1 MKPFVFKLETLLE
14 IRRRKEEE
22 ASILLSQARNRLN
35 EAKQVLTKLCTQQK
49 ELWSEFRSKQ
59 EAGELVVL
67 EYQMWHRFFAF
78 LKKEIENQQ
87 LVVEGLT
94 KEAVAALKE
103 LEIALKNRKAVEK
116 LKERR
121 LEEYRLAV
129 QAEEQKILDE
139 IAITRYQ
146 RPEGDEL

>member
-22 ASILLSQARNRLN
+22 ASILLLQARNRLN

-49 ELWSEFRSKQ
+49 ELWSEFRLKQ
-59 EAGELVVL
+59 QAGELVVI

-87 LVVEGLT
+87 VVVEGLT